1 MSIRRKILFNSL
13 IGLVL
18 SILMIGFII
27 TKMLS
32 IQNSNE
38 DNVSGVV
45 AVKDLSAEMR
55 LVSLNLNNYA
65 SHPTEGNKKDSLDE
79 LRNVDKAFVHTKP
92 LLVTKQGEK
101 YFELAYSKFKTL
113 TEETETAFNS
123 DNLAEI
129 KKQSMKTKGISND
142 LYSLNLITDSH
153 YNFIKK
159 STKDQIDFVITFALI
174 GSIALMIISAFFL
187 IRMTNSIIKPLKKLT
202 KNAQEI
208 ASGNLVVEKVNYKN
222 NDELGTLNE
231 SFSKMVEQLTS
242 LITSIGSASQKVESF
257 AIELEQENEHLTES
271 SKQIAFSTDEL
282 SIGTQSISENLQSS
296 VELVGQMDRGFA
308 ANVNI
313 AHQSF
318 DYASDASVAITEG
331 RNAINMQQVL
341 LTENIQ
347 ATHSIEEA
355 TKEFIQYATKI
366 EDMANIVSKIANQ
379 TNLLSLNATIEAA
392 RAGEAGRGF
401 AVVAQEVRKL
411 ADESTTAT
419 VHIFE
424 MVKLI
429 QQGLGIISDS
439 VEKGVKISNEQS
451 QHMAR
456 TLGTFEQIEEKVQ
469 GISTV
474 LEELVVGVDNSKK
487 SNENVLKN
495 VENISAV
502 VEETAAGSEEISAS
516 TTEQLTSFS
525 NVVDKI
531 TSLRTLT
538 NELNTTLS
546 QFSFE

>member
-79 LRNVDKAFVHTKP
+79 LRNVDKAFVHAKP

-123 DNLAEI
+123 DNLAEL

-187 IRMTNSIIKPLKKLT
+187 IRMTNSITKPLKKLT

-208 ASGNLVVEKVNYKN
+208 ASVNLVVEKVNYKN

-331 RNAINMQQVL
+331 RNAINKQQVL
-341 LTENIQ
+341 FTENIQ

-366 EDMANIVSKIANQ
+366 EDMPI
-379 TNLLSLNATIEAA
+379 
-392 RAGEAGRGF
+392 
-401 AVVAQEVRKL
+401 
-411 ADESTTAT
+411 
-419 VHIFE
+419 
-424 MVKLI
+424 
-429 QQGLGIISDS
+429 
-439 VEKGVKISNEQS
+439 
-451 QHMAR
+451 
-456 TLGTFEQIEEKVQ
+456 
-469 GISTV
+469 
-474 LEELVVGVDNSKK
+474 
-487 SNENVLKN
+487 
-495 VENISAV
+495 
-502 VEETAAGSEEISAS
+502 
-516 TTEQLTSFS
+516 
-525 NVVDKI
+525 
-531 TSLRTLT
+531 
-538 NELNTTLS
+538 
-546 QFSFE
+546 